1 MGKSLQND
9 FSAPVKD
16 IKLKSCIQS
25 FLTMRNIY
33 EKFDQRQG
41 YLGHVGLLVW
51 HGITPPPS
59 SYNQHPL

>member
-41 YLGHVGLLVW
+41 YLEHVGLLVW
-51 HGITPPPS
+51 HGITR
-59 SYNQHPL
+59 Q